1 MYYAKKYQVFFNTIF
16 IDGDAPFSGIAFNT
30 KMFTVELTFLV
41 DGSIPLSKIKLEAEE
56 NLNVFSRQLIIHKH
70 QLRLEMINNFLKE
83 LGRWLEVETLE
94 LNTFVVLDMVKNQF
108 DHSDVLSKSIIKI
121 KVWNG
126 SKSEYSKMK

>member
-1 MYYAKKYQVFFNTIF
+1 MYYAEKYQVFFNTIF

-41 DGSIPLSKIKLEAEE
+41 DGSIPLSKLKLEAEE

-70 QLRLEMINNFLKE
+70 QLRLEMIENFLKE

>member
-41 DGSIPLSKIKLEAEE
+41 DGSIPLSKLKLEAEE

-94 LNTFVVLDMVKNQF
+94 LNTFAVLDMVKNQF
-108 DHSDVLSKSIIKI
+108 DHSDVLSKSIIEI

>member
-16 IDGDAPFSGIAFNT
+16 IDGDAPFSVIAYNT
-30 KMFTVELTFLV
+30 KMFTVELTFII
-41 DGSIPLSKIKLEAEE
+41 DGSIPLSKLKHEAEE

>member
-41 DGSIPLSKIKLEAEE
+41 DGSLPLSKIKLEAEE

-83 LGRWLEVETLE
+83 LGRWLEVETLD

-108 DHSDVLSKSIIKI
+108 DHSNVLSESVIKI

>member
-41 DGSIPLSKIKLEAEE
+41 DGSIPLSKLKHEAEE

-126 SKSEYSKMK
+126 SKSEYSTLS

>member
-30 KMFTVELTFLV
+30 KMFTVELTFFV
-41 DGSIPLSKIKLEAEE
+41 DGSIPLSKLKHEAEE

-83 LGRWLEVETLE
+83 LGRWLEVETLD

>member
-16 IDGDAPFSGIAFNT
+16 IDGDAPFSVIAFNT

-41 DGSIPLSKIKLEAEE
+41 DDSIPLSKLKHEAEE

>member
-30 KMFTVELTFLV
+30 KMFTIELTFLV
-41 DGSIPLSKIKLEAEE
+41 DGSIPLSKLKHEAEE

-108 DHSDVLSKSIIKI
+108 DHSNVLSKSVIKI

>member
-41 DGSIPLSKIKLEAEE
+41 DGSIPLSKLKLEAEE

-70 QLRLEMINNFLKE
+70 QLKLEMINNFLKE

>member
-41 DGSIPLSKIKLEAEE
+41 DGSIPLSKLKLEAEE

-70 QLRLEMINNFLKE
+70 QLRLEMIENFLKE

-108 DHSDVLSKSIIKI
+108 DHSDVLSKSVIKI

>member
-41 DGSIPLSKIKLEAEE
+41 DGSIPLSKLKLEAEE

-70 QLRLEMINNFLKE
+70 QLRLEIINNFLKE

-108 DHSDVLSKSIIKI
+108 DHSNVLSKSVIKI

>member
-41 DGSIPLSKIKLEAEE
+41 DGSIPLSKLKHEAEE

-108 DHSDVLSKSIIKI
+108 DHSNILSKSVIKI

>member
-16 IDGDAPFSGIAFNT
+16 IDGDAPFSVIAFNT

-41 DGSIPLSKIKLEAEE
+41 DGSIPLSKLKLEAEE

>member
-41 DGSIPLSKIKLEAEE
+41 DGSIPLSKLKLEAEE
-56 NLNVFSRQLIIHKH
+56 NLNVFSHQLIIHKH
-70 QLRLEMINNFLKE
+70 QLRLEMIENFLKE

>member
-16 IDGDAPFSGIAFNT
+16 IDGDAPFSVIAFNT

-41 DGSIPLSKIKLEAEE
+41 DGSIPLSKLKHEAEE

-70 QLRLEMINNFLKE
+70 QLKLEMINNFLKE

-94 LNTFVVLDMVKNQF
+94 LNTFDVLDMVKNQF

>member
-16 IDGDAPFSGIAFNT
+16 IDGDAPFSVIAFNT

-41 DGSIPLSKIKLEAEE
+41 DGSIPLSKLKHEAEE

-108 DHSDVLSKSIIKI
+108 DHSNILSKSVIKI

>member
-1 MYYAKKYQVFFNTIF
+1 MNISFIKRKDTYNLITGGTKGKSSTTTRKIAQYT
-16 IDGDAPFSGIAFNT
+16 IDGKFIR
-30 KMFTVELTFLV
+30 VWE
-41 DGSIPLSKIKLEAEE
+41 SIHEAEE

>member
-16 IDGDAPFSGIAFNT
+16 IDGDAPFSIIAFNT

-41 DGSIPLSKIKLEAEE
+41 DGSIPLSKLKHEAEE

-108 DHSDVLSKSIIKI
+108 DHSNILSKSVIKI

>member
-16 IDGDAPFSGIAFNT
+16 IDGDAPFSVIAFNT

-41 DGSIPLSKIKLEAEE
+41 DGSIPLSKLKLEAEE

-108 DHSDVLSKSIIKI
+108 DHSNVLSESVIKI
-121 KVWNG
+121 KAWNG

>member
-16 IDGDAPFSGIAFNT
+16 IDGDEPFSGIVFNT
-30 KMFTVELTFLV
+30 KMFTVELTFFV
-41 DGSIPLSKIKLEAEE
+41 DGSIPLSKLKHEAEE

>member
-41 DGSIPLSKIKLEAEE
+41 DGSIPLSKLKHEAEE

-108 DHSDVLSKSIIKI
+108 NHSNVLSKSVIKI

>member
-1 MYYAKKYQVFFNTIF
+1 MKKKKKYQVFFNTIF

-41 DGSIPLSKIKLEAEE
+41 DGSIPLSKLKLEAEE

-70 QLRLEMINNFLKE
+70 QLRLEMIENFLKE

>member
-83 LGRWLEVETLE
+83 LGRWLEVETLD

-108 DHSDVLSKSIIKI
+108 DHSNVLSESVIKI

>member
-41 DGSIPLSKIKLEAEE
+41 DGSIPLSKLKLEAEE

>member
-16 IDGDAPFSGIAFNT
+16 IDGDAPFSVIAFNT
-30 KMFTVELTFLV
+30 KMFTVELTFLI
-41 DGSIPLSKIKLEAEE
+41 DGSIPLSKLKHEAEE

>member
-41 DGSIPLSKIKLEAEE
+41 DGSIPLSKLKHEAEE

-83 LGRWLEVETLE
+83 
-94 LNTFVVLDMVKNQF
+94 
-108 DHSDVLSKSIIKI
+108 
-121 KVWNG
+121 
-126 SKSEYSKMK
+126 

>member
-16 IDGDAPFSGIAFNT
+16 IDGDAPFSVIAFNT

-41 DGSIPLSKIKLEAEE
+41 DGSIPLSKLKHEAEE

-70 QLRLEMINNFLKE
+70 QLRLEIINNFLKE

-108 DHSDVLSKSIIKI
+108 DHSDALSRSIIKI

>member
-41 DGSIPLSKIKLEAEE
+41 DGSIPLSKLKHEAEE

-108 DHSDVLSKSIIKI
+108 DHSNVLSESVIKI

>member
-30 KMFTVELTFLV
+30 KMFTVELTFFV
-41 DGSIPLSKIKLEAEE
+41 DGSIPLSKLKLEAEE

-108 DHSDVLSKSIIKI
+108 DHSNVLSKSVIKI

>member
-41 DGSIPLSKIKLEAEE
+41 DGSIPLSKLKHEAEE

-70 QLRLEMINNFLKE
+70 QLKLEMIENFLKE

-108 DHSDVLSKSIIKI
+108 DHSDVLSKSVIKI

>member
-16 IDGDAPFSGIAFNT
+16 IDGDAPFSGIAFNP

-41 DGSIPLSKIKLEAEE
+41 DGSIPLSKLKLEAEE

>member
-41 DGSIPLSKIKLEAEE
+41 DGSIPLSKLKLEAEE

-70 QLRLEMINNFLKE
+70 QFRLEMIENFLKE

-108 DHSDVLSKSIIKI
+108 DHSDVLSKSVIKI